1 MKQYA
6 VSIITLALGFI
17 LGMFIYDRKLKQ
29 S

>member
-1 MKQYA
+1 MSRYI
-6 VSIITLALGFI
+6 VSVVTLALGFI